1 MSMAALSS
9 AIIGLGKVADDTSR
23 RIGSLTESIPD
34 LVKTGD
40 AIKENLI
47 DPLADLQKV
56 LDTFQGPALGF
67 KQMFEQ
73 IAKSV
78 HEGTMDINEAREAI
92 AKLLGMLE
100 RFALADRR
108 AGDPGKINE
117 IIQALERFLAE
128 MSKNGRG
135 GRP

>member
-1 MSMAALSS
+1 VSLLSAMAALGATVDKTTKSMGALS
-9 AIIGLGKVADDTSR
+9 EATEGLAPK
-23 RIGSLTESIPD
+23 L
-34 LVKTGD
+34 
-40 AIKENLI
+40 KENLV

-73 IAKSV
+73 ISKAV
-78 HEGTMDINEAREAI
+78 HDGTMDVNDAREAF

-100 RFALADRR
+100 RFAMADRR

-117 IIQALERFLAE
+117 IIQSLERFLSE
-128 MSKNGRG
+128 MSRLKR
-135 GRP
+135 RP

>member
-1 MSMAALSS
+1 MSVADVTAQ
-9 AIIGLGKVADDTSR
+9 IVGLGKSAEEASR
-23 RIGSLTESIPD
+23 RIGSLTEAVPD
-34 LVKTGD
+34 LLKVGD
-40 AIKENLI
+40 AIKSNLI
-47 DPLADLQKV
+47 DPLSDLQKV

-78 HEGTMDINEAREAI
+78 HDGTMDINEAREAI
-92 AKLLGMLE
+92 GRLLGMLE

-117 IIQALERFLAE
+117 IIQALERFLSE
-128 MSKNGRG
+128 MSKGGRG
-135 GRP
+135 ARP

>member
-1 MSMAALSS
+1 MSLLSAMAALG
-9 AIIGLGKVADDTSR
+9 AIAD
-23 RIGSLTESIPD
+23 
-34 LVKTGD
+34 KTAKSMG
-40 AIKENLI
+40 AMSEAAENLAPVLKENLI

-73 IAKSV
+73 IARSV
-78 HEGTMDINEAREAI
+78 HEGTIDINEAREAI
-92 AKLLGMLE
+92 GRLLGMLE

-117 IIQALERFLAE
+117 IIQALERFLSE
-128 MSKNGRG
+128 MSKGGRG
-135 GRP
+135 ARP